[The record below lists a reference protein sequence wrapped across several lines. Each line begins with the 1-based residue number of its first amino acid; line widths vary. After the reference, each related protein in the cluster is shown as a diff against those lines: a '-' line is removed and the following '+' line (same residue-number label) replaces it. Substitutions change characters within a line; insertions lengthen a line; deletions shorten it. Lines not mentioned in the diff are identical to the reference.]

1 MLSIILSTIFVSTSP
16 IKPKVTPKPRPSVQ
30 TQSAASL
37 YRRVKPYVVTVKT
50 SDGTGS
56 GFITDEGLLYTA
68 YHVVRGST
76 KLSAVTGTGKS
87 IPLKTVIAADVDQ
100 DWVCFQTTI
109 KGNIHVAKHNN
120 SPVGARVTVIG
131 SPKGLAHTIN
141 EGLMSGRRAV
151 GKLDRIQLSIP
162 GFPGSSGSPVFNGS
176 GDVIGMVTGGATDT
190 ETITYAA
197 PASRFVGRRGITAEL
212 VSRDFTDE
220 ERAYGVRTTY
230 DKVMNV
236 ITDFTNKY
244 KLADDDAK
252 DIMELGST
260 NLEVVSNELL
270 TEVMSQDSILSSV
283 QAEIKKSIPR
293 LELLNDEQQD
303 KRLEYWKNE
312 AELTDEISG
321 MWALLV
327 GCDEYYRYLY
337 LPLNLE
343 ASAGGYKLSGS
354 LYLNRGTISLLGERY
369 WEAYS
374 DFESVEVTDKTQV
387 GKKVK
392 EVIKTLV
399 TKFAE
404 KWNVANPEEMED
416 KDKK

>member
-1 MLSIILSTIFVSTSP
+1 MLSIILSTMFVSTSP
-16 IKPKVTPKPRPSVQ
+16 TKPIVTPKPRPSVQ

-100 DWVCFQTTI
+100 DWVCFQTAI

-120 SPVGARVTVIG
+120 SPVGARVTVLG

-176 GDVIGMVTGGATDT
+176 GEVIGMVTGGATDT

-212 VSRDFTDE
+212 VSRDLTDE
-220 ERAYGVRTTY
+220 ERGYGVRTIY
-230 DKVMNV
+230 DKVMKV
-236 ITDFTNKY
+236 VDDVTTKY
-244 KLADDDAK
+244 KLVDDDAK
-252 DIMELGST
+252 DLMELLSCSLQIKA
-260 NLEVVSNELL
+260 NDLI
-270 TEVMSQDSILSSV
+270 TESVAQDSIVSMA
-283 QAEIKKSIPR
+283 QAEVKKSIPR
-293 LELLNDEQQD
+293 LELLSDEQQE
-303 KRLEYWKNE
+303 KRLEYWTNE
-312 AELTDEISG
+312 VEISDEVAG
-321 MWALLV
+321 LWSLLL
-327 GCDEYYRYLY
+327 GYDEYYRYLY
-337 LPLNLE
+337 LPLDLE
-343 ASAGGYKLSGS
+343 KVESGYKLSAS
-354 LYLNRGTISLLGERY
+354 LYLNRGAITPLGERY

-374 DFESVEVTDKTQV
+374 DFVAVDVVDKGQLN
-387 GKKVK
+387 KKIK
-392 EVIKTLV
+392 EVVTTLLS
-399 TKFAE
+399 KFAE
-404 KWNVANPEEMED
+404 KWNLANPEEKED
-416 KDKK
+416 KDK

>member
-1 MLSIILSTIFVSTSP
+1 MLSIILSTLLVSTSP
-16 IKPKVTPKPRPSVQ
+16 ISPTVKPTIRPKVQ

-100 DWVCFQTTI
+100 DWICFQTAI
-109 KGNIHVAKHNN
+109 KGNIHVVKHNN
-120 SPVGARVTVIG
+120 SPVGARITVIG

-151 GKLDRIQLSIP
+151 GKLDRIQLSIS

-212 VSRDFTDE
+212 VSRDLTDE
-220 ERAYGVRTTY
+220 ERGLGLRTTY
-230 DKVMNV
+230 DKVMKIVN
-236 ITDFTNKY
+236 DFTMKY
-244 KLADDDAK
+244 KLVDDDAK
-252 DIMELGST
+252 DLMELLSC
-260 NLEVVSNELL
+260 NLQIKANDLL
-270 TEVMSQDSILSSV
+270 VESVSQDSIVSMA
-283 QAEIKKSIPR
+283 QAEIKKSVPR
-293 LELLNDEQQD
+293 LELLTDEQQG
-303 KRLEYWKNE
+303 KRLEYWTNE
-312 AELTDEISG
+312 VEVSDEVGGLWS
-321 MWALLV
+321 LLL
-327 GCDEYYRYLY
+327 GFDEYYRYLY
-337 LPLNLE
+337 LPLDLE
-343 ASAGGYKLSGS
+343 KVESGYKLSAS
-354 LYLNRGTISLLGERY
+354 LYLNRGAVTPLGERY
-369 WEAYS
+369 WDAYS
-374 DFESVEVTDKTQV
+374 DFATVDVADKGQLN
-387 GKKVK
+387 KKVK
-392 EVIKTLV
+392 EVVTTLV
-399 TKFAE
+399 SKFAE
-404 KWNVANPEEMED
+404 KWNLANPEEEEE
-416 KDKK
+416 KDKQ